1 MFGSKKI
8 AQYEEQIVALKKEL
22 EATNAE
28 NSKLRAELKQL
39 STCPSNLNECDIITS
54 IAEDMIAGVKANAVN
69 IQSGIEKNLELSRT
83 SITKIEDNLENIAE
97 LNQSS
102 TKLIESLNEITSS
115 SNKTRTAAENLHK
128 SVDEITNVINLI
140 KDISDQTNLLA
151 LNAAIEAARAGEH
164 GRGFAVVADE
174 VRKLAE
180 RTQKATAEVEMNIN
194 LLKQNASDMFA
205 QSEEVE
211 AISIESNK
219 HIEGFISKFDLLVS
233 NTKNI
238 EYNARLISYDIFTSL
253 VKIDHMLF
261 KTNGYNQIY
270 TKNFEQMPDHTMCR
284 LGKWCEDRGKKIFG
298 ATTEFSQI
306 LEPHSMVHKYVNSAI
321 DLASKDFLNN
331 SPVIIKEFKTS
342 EEYSIRLFEI
352 FDSMVL
358 AKAKSMI
365 K

>member
-28 NSKLRAELKQL
+28 NSKLRAELQGLMASQTNLKQ
-39 STCPSNLNECDIITS
+39 CEIITE
-54 IAEDMIAGVKANAVN
+54 IAKSMIEGVKANSRN
-69 IQSGIEKNLELSRT
+69 IQSGIEKNLELSRA
-83 SITKIEDNLENIAE
+83 SIDKIDFNLNNIAE
-97 LNQSS
+97 LSHSS
-102 TKLIESLNEITSS
+102 NKLIDSLNEITSS

-211 AISIESNK
+211 TISIESNK
-219 HIEGFISKFDLLVS
+219 HIEGFINKFELLVN
-233 NTKNI
+233 NTKDI
-238 EYNARLISYDIFTSL
+238 EHNAKLISYDIFTSL

-284 LGKWCEDRGKKIFG
+284 LGKWCEDSGKAIFG
-298 ATTEFSQI
+298 DTAEFNQI

-331 SPVIIKEFKTS
+331 SPVIIKEFTTS

-358 AKAKSMI
+358 AKAKSMQ
-365 K
+365 

>member
-22 EATNAE
+22 EARNAE
-28 NSKLRAELKQL
+28 NSKLRAELQGLMASQTNLKQ
-39 STCPSNLNECDIITS
+39 CEIITE
-54 IAEDMIAGVKANAVN
+54 IAQNMIEGVKANSRN
-69 IQSGIEKNLELSRT
+69 IQSGIEKNLELSRA
-83 SITKIEDNLENIAE
+83 SIDKIDFNLNNIAE
-97 LNQSS
+97 LSHSS
-102 TKLIESLNEITSS
+102 NKLIDSLNEITSS

-211 AISIESNK
+211 TISIESNK
-219 HIEGFISKFDLLVS
+219 HIEGFINKFELLVN
-233 NTKNI
+233 NTKDI
-238 EYNARLISYDIFTSL
+238 EHNAKLISYDIFTSL

-284 LGKWCEDRGKKIFG
+284 LGKWCEDSGKAIFG
-298 ATTEFSQI
+298 DTAEFNQI

-331 SPVIIKEFKTS
+331 SPVIIKEFETS

-358 AKAKSMI
+358 AKAKSMQ
-365 K
+365 